1 MRKFF
6 VIAVRIALFSTV
18 LLATS
23 IVQAGDPGSSQFDA
37 MRVDG
42 QSRYIQ
48 PQTWVWY
55 YFDYNADSDK
65 VKSRAEAWVDDGLN
79 ASQNFVAAKNVD
91 LAIYTPEQIKD
102 FARDSSIPPIGR
114 GSKPPDG
121 LDISGHDLYWA
132 GNFNFNGRFYAV
144 VKNNNQFPVQYRLWV
159 QGTTVTLYPV
169 PTPTSLFPYL
179 DNPLATPIPTASISG
194 TLLLRENSGGFIY
207 SVNGDGGNMKRLTYG
222 LDPSWSPDGTMIA
235 FTRWNEPVGLY
246 VANADGSNEV
256 RVWNGQQFMSP
267 RWSPDGKKIA
277 FAQFKTARAGPQ
289 VTFGGSTFRLGG
301 EDIWKLG
308 ILELNKQIDGDTTKN
323 VLTEPQCTNHC
334 FAPSWSP
341 DGRYLV
347 FADAAVG
354 LLSTDTTTNT
364 VWTMYNYTP
373 KVQSPSYSP
382 DGTKVVFQFA
392 QHDHWEVAVLNL
404 TDGTVTQLTNPDPL
418 SFRLVNN
425 VAPAW
430 SPDSSQV
437 LFLSDRHGKWEFFVV
452 NVDGSNIRQV
462 LQSVTNQLTIQYY
475 FSNERVIDWIK

>member
-1 MRKFF
+1 MKKFL
-6 VIAVRIALFSTV
+6 VIAFAIAVVSTA
-18 LLATS
+18 LLAAG
-23 IVQAGDPGSSQFDA
+23 IVFAGDPGSSQYDA

-42 QSRYIQ
+42 QIRYIQ
-48 PQTWVWY
+48 PQTWLWY

-65 VKSRAEAWVDDGLN
+65 VKSRIEAWVDSGLN
-79 ASQNFVAAKNVD
+79 ASNNFEAAKNFD
-91 LAIYTPEQIKD
+91 LAIYTPDQIKD
-102 FARDSSIPPIGR
+102 FARDSAIPPVGR
-114 GSKPPDG
+114 GTKPPDG
-121 LDISGHDLYWA
+121 FAISGHDLYWA
-132 GNFNFNGRFYAV
+132 GNFRFNGRFYAV
-144 VKNNNQFPVQYRLWV
+144 VKNNNPFPVQFRLWV

-179 DNPLATPIPTASISG
+179 DNPLATPIPSGTISG

-207 SVNGDGGNMKRLTYG
+207 TVNGDGGNMKRVNYG
-222 LDPSWSPDGTMIA
+222 LDPAWSPDGTMIA

-256 RVWNGQQFMSP
+256 RIWNGQQFMSP

-277 FAQFKTARAGPQ
+277 FTQFKNVRQGP
-289 VTFGGSTFRLGG
+289 VPNPRGGA
-301 EDIWKLG
+301 EEIWKIG
-308 ILELNKQIDGDTTKN
+308 ILELNKQIDADTNKN
-323 VLTEPQCTNHC
+323 VLTEPSCTNHC

-347 FADAAVG
+347 YADAGVG

-364 VWTMYNYTP
+364 VWTMYNNTP

-404 TDGTVTQLTNPDPL
+404 ADGTVTPLTSGDPL

-430 SPDSSQV
+430 SPDSKQII
-437 LFLSDRHGKWEFFVV
+437 FLSDRHSKWEFYAV
-452 NVDGSNIRQV
+452 NVDGTNIKQV